1 MKEYIDKV
9 FYKSSE
15 KMSELPDNSVQV
27 IVTSPPYFNI
37 KDYSKDG
44 HQDSKHSERKC
55 DDMGA
60 YADFDDYI
68 AGLVK
73 IWKECERV

>member
-1 MKEYIDKV
+1 MNKYIDKV

-37 KDYSKDG
+37 KITAKTDTKIVSILKG
-44 HQDSKHSERKC
+44 SV
-55 DDMGA
+55 M
-60 YADFDDYI
+60 I
-68 AGLVK
+68 WGLML
-73 IWKECERV
+73 ILMIILLAW

>member
-37 KDYSKDG
+37 KDYSKDWE
-44 HQDSKHSERKC
+44 KVT
-55 DDMGA
+55 DMF
-60 YADFDDYI
+60 YFQ
-68 AGLVK
+68 VK
-73 IWKECERV
+73 YCLLNLQNHFFVQ